1 MYNLM
6 QRRDFMT
13 KIVDAGLKVDFHIH
27 SYYSRTKDSENILNR
42 SKLEDIP
49 TLISKLNEN
58 KIQMCAITDHDVFNY
73 EIYKRLKEYEN
84 SDNSTL
90 KKVLP
95 GVEFTVSFKRDGK
108 SRQLH
113 VIALFSD
120 EDELKVKEIERVLE
134 LKGNKPQYDLD
145 GSSSE
150 EQFIKLLS
158 DINLDTVLIV
168 HQKQTLYSKST
179 PKKNDANSVGED
191 AFNEFVTSEY
201 FEAYEFKNKKNEL
214 FNNLATVNYGKD
226 LLRFITGSD
235 CHDWTVYPKHD
246 KKSNDDNMKFTY
258 FKCLPTFK
266 GVVFALTDYTRI
278 SLVDNFFTADS
289 NNYFEEIRMR
299 VNGNELTIPLSRGI
313 NVIIGD
319 NSVGKSLLLH
329 KLTGYYR
336 ENESTGTSTFNSSI
350 KKGYEKY
357 LEDNHMSVE
366 TLFDRNK
373 IYEFD
378 TQGEIRQKFNLQK
391 MKKTT
396 FLKDKYPPDVDVTE
410 PKQIC
415 LEKIDYVCN
424 YLINKFQYDEKK
436 ANLNNLKLLK
446 NDVNATNVTYIKCEN
461 IYNEEIE
468 KNTKITQ
475 ELHKSKESI
484 KVLCE
489 LIDDESEKGNLKK
502 IINYLEKLSQRYKK
516 ENYDLSVKVKV
527 INSINI
533 VFNDISNRHEL
544 IQTTESQTLTSFLN
558 QKEMFE
564 NSIVDIYDTKQQP
577 FNLNFSMEPINITYQ
592 EYPYLSYKFVKRT
605 KLSVV
610 NEDYLIEMLSLPLK
624 KGFQL
629 ENLGNITREELIDKL
644 KNYDEDKNPS
654 PIEFY
659 KEKCLK
665 KVDEDLKSISA
676 IIKENDSTEIS
687 YSDGIN
693 SQIYFD
699 IICGDK
705 YTPGIYL
712 IDQPE
717 DDISPYA
724 IKSRLLDEF
733 KKMSRNRQIILVT
746 HNPQF
751 VVNLDADNVIVIKKQ
766 NGQLSIKSGALE
778 YYDLDTNIINSVADT
793 LDGGIDSIKKRWK
806 RYEKDVTN
814 SEN

>member
-1 MYNLM
+1 
-6 QRRDFMT
+6 
-13 KIVDAGLKVDFHIH
+13 
-27 SYYSRTKDSENILNR
+27 
-42 SKLEDIP
+42 
-49 TLISKLNEN
+49 
-58 KIQMCAITDHDVFNY
+58 
-73 EIYKRLKEYEN
+73 
-84 SDNSTL
+84 
-90 KKVLP
+90 
-95 GVEFTVSFKRDGK
+95 
-108 SRQLH
+108 
-113 VIALFSD
+113 
-120 EDELKVKEIERVLE
+120 
-134 LKGNKPQYDLD
+134 
-145 GSSSE
+145 
-150 EQFIKLLS
+150 
-158 DINLDTVLIV
+158 
-168 HQKQTLYSKST
+168 
-179 PKKNDANSVGED
+179 
-191 AFNEFVTSEY
+191 
-201 FEAYEFKNKKNEL
+201 
-214 FNNLATVNYGKD
+214 
-226 LLRFITGSD
+226 
-235 CHDWTVYPKHD
+235 
-246 KKSNDDNMKFTY
+246 
-258 FKCLPTFK
+258 
-266 GVVFALTDYTRI
+266 
-278 SLVDNFFTADS
+278 
-289 NNYFEEIRMR
+289 
-299 VNGNELTIPLSRGI
+299 
-313 NVIIGD
+313 
-319 NSVGKSLLLH
+319 
-329 KLTGYYR
+329 
-336 ENESTGTSTFNSSI
+336 
-350 KKGYEKY
+350 
-357 LEDNHMSVE
+357 
-366 TLFDRNK
+366 
-373 IYEFD
+373 
-378 TQGEIRQKFNLQK
+378 
-391 MKKTT
+391 
-396 FLKDKYPPDVDVTE
+396 
-410 PKQIC
+410 
-415 LEKIDYVCN
+415 
-424 YLINKFQYDEKK
+424 
-436 ANLNNLKLLK
+436 
-446 NDVNATNVTYIKCEN
+446 
-461 IYNEEIE
+461 
-468 KNTKITQ
+468 
-475 ELHKSKESI
+475 
-484 KVLCE
+484 
-489 LIDDESEKGNLKK
+489 
-502 IINYLEKLSQRYKK
+502 
-516 ENYDLSVKVKV
+516 
-527 INSINI
+527 
-533 VFNDISNRHEL
+533 
-544 IQTTESQTLTSFLN
+544 
-558 QKEMFE
+558 MFE

>member
-1 MYNLM
+1 
-6 QRRDFMT
+6 MT
-13 KIVDAGLKVDFHIH
+13 KIVDSGLKVDFHIH
-27 SYYSRTKDSENILNR
+27 SYYSRTKDSENILNH

-84 SDNSTL
+84 FDNSTL

-120 EDELKVKEIERVLE
+120 EDALKVKEIERVLE
-134 LKGNKPQYDLD
+134 LKDNKPQYDLD
-145 GSSSE
+145 GSFSE

-278 SLVDNFFTADS
+278 SLVDNFFTTDS

-329 KLTGYYR
+329 KLTEYYR
-336 ENESTGTSTFNSSI
+336 GNESTKTSSLSSSI
-350 KKGYEKY
+350 IKGYEKY
-357 LEDNHMSVE
+357 LKENDISVE
-366 TLFDRNK
+366 TSFGRNK

-391 MKKTT
+391 IDNTT
-396 FLKDKYPPDVDVTE
+396 FFKDKYPPDVDVTE

-424 YLINKFQYDEKK
+424 YLNNKFQYDEKK
-436 ANLNNLKLLK
+436 ADLKNINFLK
-446 NDVNATNVTYIKCEN
+446 NDVNATNITYIKCDN
-461 IYNEEIE
+461 IYNEEIK
-468 KNTKITQ
+468 KNTKITKKIQ
-475 ELHKSKESI
+475 ESKESI

-489 LIDDESEKGNLKK
+489 LIDDESEKATLKK
-502 IINYLEKLSQRYKK
+502 IINYLEKLSQKYKK
-516 ENYDLSVKVKV
+516 ENDDLSFKNKV

-533 VFNDISNRHEL
+533 VFDGISDQHEL

-558 QKEMFE
+558 QKVTFE
-564 NSIVDIYDTKQQP
+564 NSIVDIYNMKQHP
-577 FNLNFSMEPINITYQ
+577 FNLNFSMEPITITSQ
-592 EYPYLSYKFVKRT
+592 EYPYLLYKFVKRT
-605 KLSVV
+605 NLSVV
-610 NEDYLIEMLSLPLK
+610 DESYLRVMLLAPLR

-629 ENLGNITREELIDKL
+629 EKLENVTKEELIDKL

-654 PIEFY
+654 PVEFY
-659 KEKCLK
+659 KEKCVK
-665 KVDEDLKSISA
+665 KVDEDLKSNSA
-676 IIKENDSTEIS
+676 IIKENDNKEIS

-693 SQIYFD
+693 SQIYFN

-705 YTPGIYL
+705 YATGIYL

-724 IKSRLLDEF
+724 IKSHLLDEF

-778 YYDLDTNIINSVADT
+778 YYDSNTNIINSVADT